1 MAWWSH
7 AQDGSRSSERIHR
20 SSTLRHLAFAAAG
33 DPHMVTHTTTGVAV
47 AIGRR
52 GTDQRGVIARM
63 LARLTHRGPDLSAA
77 VHRTG
82 DGLDVALGYV
92 GMVNTPDDLP
102 AWQPADD
109 PGVGSVLVMDGFIT
123 NIDAVSNRLRAAGM
137 DVTGS
142 PGVAVVNQALA
153 QWGDSVVDSLHGQFA
168 LVHYDALRRRLLL
181 ARDPL
186 GIKPL
191 YWAPSLD
198 GTGLVVASEIRAILA
213 SGLVDTAYDA
223 SGIASYLAYGHSHA
237 PQTIHR
243 SIHAVPAGCWLE
255 FRLDGGRTLP
265 GEAMPY
271 WHPPSV
277 TPPLDENAEIE
288 RLRDALGDAVT
299 GLCAG
304 LPTASTYLPGDVE
317 SAVLAVMTG
326 RCLPELRTAFIDVES
341 AGLEERARLAAA
353 VADELNSRHFRMI
366 IDEEWGSGLWMD
378 WLTATDSPCVD
389 GYDTYIVSQ
398 AIKDTGAVAAVF
410 PTGGVELLRGSPSF
424 AMTARLVEIAGM
436 VKKTPRWLRA
446 TVRKRV
452 VRSSSPLHRGF
463 VHDACG
469 EGETPMTIALHARRM
484 FRNTDLLHFGLG
496 APVADLG
503 NVCLPTAVRSTI
515 PVSTGDLFADLTRL
529 QCRVS
534 FPNRT
539 MLACDNG
546 GMANSLD
553 IRLPYAT
560 RRVTEAL
567 LAMPGRLLSPK
578 PSRAGLA
585 IRNVASG
592 MLPYNMLV
600 RQEPRPRFQFTAWMS
615 GSLRSFA
622 EQCVAAV
629 AACPVVDGDS
639 VLAMWRR
646 ILEHAPI
653 RDAGQALTLVA
664 LGAVMRQHNRENLT

>member
-1 MAWWSH
+1 
-7 AQDGSRSSERIHR
+7 
-20 SSTLRHLAFAAAG
+20 
-33 DPHMVTHTTTGVAV
+33 MVTHTTTGVAV
-47 AIGRR
+47 AIGRL
-52 GTDQRGVIARM
+52 GTDQTGVVGRM
-63 LARLTHRGPDLSAA
+63 LARLAHRGPDLSAA
-77 VHRTG
+77 VRRTG
-82 DGLDVALGYV
+82 DGLDAAIGYV
-92 GMVNTPDDLP
+92 GMVNTPDDLS
-102 AWQPADD
+102 AWRPPQD
-109 PGVGSVLVMDGFIT
+109 PGAGSVLVMDGFIA
-123 NIDAVSNRLRAAGM
+123 NLDAVSNRLRAAGVN
-137 DVTGS
+137 VTGL
-142 PGVAVVNQALA
+142 PLVAVINHALA
-153 QWGDSVVDSLHGQFA
+153 QWGDSVIDSLHGQFA
-168 LVHYDALRRRLLL
+168 LVHYDAPRRRILL

-186 GIKPL
+186 GTKPL

-213 SGLVDTAYDA
+213 SGQVDQAYDA
-223 SGIASYLAYGHSHA
+223 TGIASYLAYGYSHA

-243 SIHAVPAGCWLE
+243 NIQAIPAGCWLE
-255 FRLDGGRTLP
+255 FRLHGGRTLP
-265 GEAMPY
+265 GAPVPY
-271 WHPPSV
+271 WHLPAV
-277 TPPLDENAEIE
+277 APPLDENAEIE

-299 GLCAG
+299 GLCTG

-317 SAVLAVMTG
+317 SAVLAVMTN

-341 AGLEERARLAAA
+341 PGLEERARLAAA
-353 VADELNSRHFRMI
+353 VADELKARHFQMI

-378 WLTATDSPCVD
+378 WLTSADNPCID
-389 GYDTYIVSQ
+389 GYDTYVVSQ

-424 AMTARLVEIAGM
+424 AMTARLVEIAAM
-436 VKKTPRWLRA
+436 VKKTPRWLRT
-446 TVRKRV
+446 TVRERIAL
-452 VRSSSPLHRGF
+452 SSSPLHRGF
-463 VHDACG
+463 VRDACG
-469 EGETPMTIALHARRM
+469 DGETPMTIALHARRI
-484 FRNTDLLHFGLG
+484 FRNADLLHLGFG
-496 APVADLG
+496 VAVAGLG

-567 LAMPGRLLSPK
+567 LVMPGRLLSPK